1 MHAEELQKVRDHIV
15 EWVRNYF
22 KYTGGKTM
30 VIGISGG
37 ADSLVC
43 AKIGVEA
50 LGTENVIG
58 VFMPCGYQP
67 DIQDAYD
74 GAKAAGVT
82 RTCEVD
88 IGETNAHMAK
98 IIPGFAKSE
107 QAKLNLRPR
116 LRMATLYAV
125 AQSVDQNGERINGR
139 VCCTGNRCESLV
151 GYCTLWGDL
160 AGDLAPISILTKS
173 EVCELGKF
181 MGLPENLVYKAPSDG
196 LTGKTDEDALGITY
210 AQIEDFL
217 ANKPLDPEVAK
228 KITEMADRNQFKRE
242 IIRIP
247 HP

>member
-1 MHAEELQKVRDHIV
+1 MQDEELQKIRGHIVCWVRD
-15 EWVRNYF
+15 YF
-22 KYTGGKTM
+22 KSTGGKTM
-30 VIGISGG
+30 VLGMSGG

-43 AKIGVEA
+43 AKIGVDA
-50 LGTENVIG
+50 LGAENVIG

-74 GAKAAGVT
+74 GAKAAGLT
-82 RTCEVD
+82 RTYEID
-88 IGETNAHMAK
+88 IGEANAHMAK
-98 IIPGFAKSE
+98 IIPGFANSE
-107 QAKLNLRPR
+107 QAKVNLRPR
-116 LRMATLYAV
+116 LRMATLYAI
-125 AQSVDQNGERINGR
+125 AQSVDENGERINGR

-160 AGDLAPISILTKS
+160 AGDFAPISILTKS
-173 EVCELGKF
+173 EVCALGKF

-210 AQIEDFL
+210 KQIEDFL
-217 ANKPLDPEVAK
+217 SDKPLDPEVK
-228 KITEMADRNQFKRE
+228 QKITERAGRNQFKRE

>member
-1 MHAEELQKVRDHIV
+1 MQNEELQKVHDHIV
-15 EWVRNYF
+15 NWFRDYF
-22 KYTGGKTM
+22 KNSNGKTM
-30 VIGISGG
+30 VIGMSGG

-43 AKIGVEA
+43 AKLGTEA
-50 LGTENVIG
+50 LGSENVIG

-74 GAKAAGVT
+74 GAKAAGLT
-82 RTCEVD
+82 RTYEVD

-98 IIPGFAKSE
+98 IIPGFAQSE

-116 LRMATLYAV
+116 LRMATLYAI
-125 AQSVDQNGERINGR
+125 AQSVDENGERINGR
-139 VCCTGNRCESLV
+139 VCCTGNRSESLV

-160 AGDLAPISILTKS
+160 AGDFAPISILTKG

-181 MGLPENLVYKAPSDG
+181 MGLPEKLVYKAPSDG

-210 AQIEDFL
+210 KQIEDFL
-217 ANKPLDPEVAK
+217 AGVPMEPEVAN
-228 KITEMADRNQFKRE
+228 KIRDRAEKNCFKRE
-242 IIRIP
+242 IVRIP

>member
-1 MHAEELQKVRDHIV
+1 MHEEEMIKVHDHIV
-15 EWVRNYF
+15 DWTRDYF
-22 KYTGGKTM
+22 KTTGGKTAILGM
-30 VIGISGG
+30 SGG
-37 ADSLVC
+37 ADSTVAARFLT
-43 AKIGVEA
+43 EA
-50 LGTENVIG
+50 LGPDNVIG

-74 GAKAAGVT
+74 AAEAAGLT
-82 RTCEVD
+82 RTYEID

-98 IIPGFAKSE
+98 IIPGFSNSE

-125 AQSVDQNGERINGR
+125 AQSVDDKGQPINGR
-139 VCCTGNRCESLV
+139 VCCTGNRCEALV

-160 AGDLAPISILTKS
+160 AGDFAPLAILTKR

-181 MGLPENLVYKAPSDG
+181 MGLPERLVFKAPSDG
-196 LTGKTDEDALGITY
+196 LSGKTDEESLGITY
-210 AQIEDFL
+210 AQIEDYI
-217 ANKPLDPEVAK
+217 AGKPIDPEAAK
-228 KITEMADRNQFKRE
+228 KITEMAGRNQFKRE

>member
-1 MHAEELQKVRDHIV
+1 MQDEELQKVRDHIV
-15 EWVRNYF
+15 NWIRDYF
-22 KYTGGKTM
+22 RTTGGKTM
-30 VIGISGG
+30 VLGVSGG

-43 AKIGVEA
+43 AKLGVEA

-74 GAKAAGVT
+74 GAKAAGLT
-82 RTCEVD
+82 RTYEID

-98 IIPGFAKSE
+98 IIPGFAQSE

-125 AQSVDQNGERINGR
+125 AQSVDDHGDRIDGR

-160 AGDLAPISILTKS
+160 AGDFAPISILTKS
-173 EVCELGKF
+173 EVCALGKF

-196 LTGKTDEDALGITY
+196 LTGKTDEEALGITY
-210 AQIEDFL
+210 KQIEEFL
-217 ANKPLDPEVAK
+217 GNDPVDTEVFE
-228 KITEMADRNQFKRE
+228 KITKKAAANQFKRE

>member
-1 MHAEELQKVRDHIV
+1 MQEEELIKVHDYIVGWSRD
-15 EWVRNYF
+15 YF
-22 KYTGGKTM
+22 KKTGGKTAILGM
-30 VIGISGG
+30 SGG
-37 ADSLVC
+37 ADSTVAARFLT
-43 AKIGVEA
+43 EA
-50 LGTENVIG
+50 LGPENVIG

-74 GAKAAGVT
+74 AAAAAGIT
-82 RTCEVD
+82 RTYEID
-88 IGETNAHMAK
+88 IGETNAHLAK
-98 IIPGFAKSE
+98 IIPGFSGSE

-125 AQSVDQNGERINGR
+125 AQSVDENGQPNNGR
-139 VCCTGNRCESLV
+139 VCCTGNRCESIV

-160 AGDLAPISILTKS
+160 AGDFAPLAILTKR

-181 MGLPENLVYKAPSDG
+181 MGLPDRLVFKAPSDG
-196 LTGKTDEDALGITY
+196 LTGKTDEESLGITY

-217 ANKPLDPEVAK
+217 ANKPLDPEVSK
-228 KITEMADRNQFKRE
+228 KITEMAARNQFKRE